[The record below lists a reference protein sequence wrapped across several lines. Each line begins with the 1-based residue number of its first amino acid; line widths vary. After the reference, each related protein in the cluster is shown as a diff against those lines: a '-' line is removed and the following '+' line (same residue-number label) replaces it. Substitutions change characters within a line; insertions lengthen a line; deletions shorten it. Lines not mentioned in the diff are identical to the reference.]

1 LRYTSTEEELTMPIY
16 EYVCNDCQTPYEKLV
31 MSSKS
36 PIACPK
42 CGSKQHTQQFSKFS
56 TTNSSSSSASSS
68 DSSPSSSGPACHRPG
83 GCGCH

>member
-1 LRYTSTEEELTMPIY
+1 MPIY

-42 CGSKQHTQQFSKFS
+42 CGSKKHTQQFSKFS
-56 TTNSSSSSASSS
+56 TTNSSSSSASSG
-68 DSSPSSSGPACHRPG
+68 DSSPSSSGGPCCNPG

>member
-1 LRYTSTEEELTMPIY
+1 MPIY
-16 EYVCNDCQTPYEKLV
+16 EYLCDDCQTPYEKLV

-42 CGSKQHTQQFSKFS
+42 CGSKKHTQQFSKFS

-68 DSSPSSSGPACHRPG
+68 DSSPSSSGPACNRPG